1 VRTRTGLRHLLH
13 QRPRPAQNRQRRQL
27 NKRSPTRPQN
37 RRTTL
42 PGTGNGGRNTV
53 SDPVRFNTGGF
64 YRVVPQDRRD
74 VELSVRLQQSL
85 PAPETGRAFLA
96 AFFSANGSISGVFA
110 AFTLL
115 ALENDGR

>member
-1 VRTRTGLRHLLH
+1 
-13 QRPRPAQNRQRRQL
+13 
-27 NKRSPTRPQN
+27 
-37 RRTTL
+37 
-42 PGTGNGGRNTV
+42 V